1 MSHQHRCNRPEFAHD
16 DAAFVLGALS
26 DDERQAYTDHL
37 RECPACR
44 RSVTEFAPLPAL
56 LSRVPIDVVR
66 SLDDGADHVGDADA
80 DNQNV
85 DDDTHVDLLPS
96 LLDRVAREERRQRR
110 ARRSWFAVGAG
121 IAAAAAAAVTFAV
134 LPGGPFFSAG
144 DSNGSAAPAPSVS
157 TQQAADRT
165 ATLTALQPT
174 AMKVDVALTSVA
186 WGTRVRI
193 TCTYPDTR
201 YGAAP
206 SSSYALVVR
215 TAGGAEQQVASWGSV
230 PGRQVTVDG
239 ATATPLTAIRTLE
252 VRDASGAAVMRT
264 QL

>member
-1 MSHQHRCNRPEFAHD
+1 
-16 DAAFVLGALS
+16 
-26 DDERQAYTDHL
+26 
-37 RECPACR
+37 
-44 RSVTEFAPLPAL
+44 
-56 LSRVPIDVVR
+56 
-66 SLDDGADHVGDADA
+66 
-80 DNQNV
+80 V

-186 WGTRVRI
+186 WGTRIRI

>member
-1 MSHQHRCNRPEFAHD
+1 MSHEHRCTRPELAHD

-26 DDERQAYTDHL
+26 DDERRAYTDHL
-37 RECPACR
+37 RQCPACR

-66 SLDDGADHVGDADA
+66 SLDDSADNEDADTQ
-80 DNQNV
+80 DM
-85 DDDTHVDLLPS
+85 DDDTHVDLLPA

-110 ARRSWFAVGAG
+110 TRRSWFAAGAG
-121 IAAAAAAAVTFAV
+121 IAAAAAAAVTLAV
-134 LPGGPFFSAG
+134 VPGGPFFSTG
-144 DSNGSAAPAPSVS
+144 DSGGSAAQPSPSVS
-157 TQQAADRT
+157 AQQAADRT

-174 AMKVDVALTSVA
+174 GMKVDVALTSVA
-186 WGTRVRI
+186 WGTRIRI

-201 YGAAP
+201 YGSGP
-206 SSSYALVVR
+206 VGSSSYALVVR
-215 TAGGAEQQVASWGSV
+215 SAGGAEQQVASWGSV

-239 ATATPLTAIRTLE
+239 ASAIPLTAIRSLE
-252 VRDASGAAVMRT
+252 VRDASGTAVMRT